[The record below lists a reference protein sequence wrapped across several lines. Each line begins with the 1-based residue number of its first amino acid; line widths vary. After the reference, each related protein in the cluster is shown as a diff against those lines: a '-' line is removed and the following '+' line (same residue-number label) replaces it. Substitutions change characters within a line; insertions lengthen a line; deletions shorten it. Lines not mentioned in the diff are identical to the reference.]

1 MKTCKKMPLFA
12 GRTIVPWRVLQVVLL
27 GAILLAICAV
37 PALAPSQIDFPSEPL
52 ISVWEHDDEVDIAPI
67 IKEVGFNT
75 VWTHDKPYDGKM
87 KLEDTLMYRHM
98 KTPGVKYIIAKIER
112 GIWGWTFDD
121 ALRHAAWIA
130 ELSLTHKEIIG
141 LYLNDF
147 YEETEET
154 AKGGHSAEEF
164 RQIIAKAKEINP
176 RLAIWAPCY
185 PPRDLDRPYDFD
197 IDAIIFSFYD
207 TTQLQNHEL
216 LLDRALKKF
225 RGKPILGSLYLDAGS
240 EGRWLSEQE
249 FKGLMNFFVE
259 KVNEG
264 KLAGV
269 RVFRVQSLMDR
280 PEYVGWLKESLSKLK
295 QP

>member
-37 PALAPSQIDFPSEPL
+37 SALAPSQIDFPSEPL

>member
-1 MKTCKKMPLFA
+1 MPLFA
-12 GRTIVPWRVLQVVLL
+12 GRTIVPWRVLQAALL
-27 GAILLAICAV
+27 GAILSVICV
-37 PALAPSQIDFPSEPL
+37 IPALAPSQIDFPSEPL
-52 ISVWEHDDEVDIAPI
+52 ISVWEHDDEVNIAPI

-130 ELSLTHKEIIG
+130 ELSLTYKKIIG

-164 RQIIAKAKEINP
+164 RQIIAKAKAVNP

-197 IDAIIFSFYD
+197 IDAVIFSFYD

-225 RGKPILGSLYLDAGS
+225 QGKPILGSLYLEAGS

-264 KLAGV
+264 KLAGI

-280 PEYVGWLKESLSKLK
+280 PEYIVWLKESLSKLK

>member
-1 MKTCKKMPLFA
+1 MGICKKKPLLG
-12 GRTIVPWRVLQVVLL
+12 GRSIVPWRILQAALL
-27 GAILLAICAV
+27 GAILSVMFVV
-37 PALAPSQIDFPSEPL
+37 PALAPDQIDFPSEPL
-52 ISVWEHDDEVDIAPI
+52 ISVWEHDNKVDIAPI

-87 KLEDTLMYRHM
+87 KLDDTLMCRHM

-112 GIWGWTFDD
+112 GIWGWTFDE

-154 AKGGHSAEEF
+154 SKGGHSVEEF
-164 RQIIAKAKEINP
+164 RQIIAKAKAINP

-185 PPRDLDRPYDFD
+185 PPQDLDRPYDFD

-216 LLDRALKKF
+216 LLGRALKKF
-225 RGKPILGSLYLDAGS
+225 HGKPILGSLYLDAGS
-240 EGRWLSEQE
+240 EGRWLTEQE

-264 KLAGV
+264 KLAGI
-269 RVFRVQSLMDR
+269 RVFRVQSLIDR
-280 PEYVGWLKESLSKLK
+280 PEYVMWLKESLSKLK